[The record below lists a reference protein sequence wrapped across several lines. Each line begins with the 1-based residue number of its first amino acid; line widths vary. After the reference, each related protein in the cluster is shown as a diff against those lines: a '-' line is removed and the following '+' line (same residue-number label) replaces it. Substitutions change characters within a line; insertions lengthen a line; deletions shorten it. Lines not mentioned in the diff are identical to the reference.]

1 MSAATTLNAPLE
13 QIDSL
18 IKQVAEEN
26 GLEIAAALPSVSQNV
41 AERSKK
47 EEDSLTSR

>member
-1 MSAATTLNAPLE
+1 MNTATTLNAPLE

-26 GLEIAAALPSVSQNV
+26 GLEIAAALPAVSSTV
-41 AERSKK
+41 ADRSKQQ
-47 EEDSLTSR
+47 EESLTSR